1 MDHYGIGNGTTNSDQ
16 PTGAER
22 ISGEEGFDGTV
33 CTGCGAIGYST
44 DRYCACC
51 GKPLACTCGACG
63 ARILQPI
70 AHYCT
75 QCGAS
80 LANR

>member
-1 MDHYGIGNGTTNSDQ
+1 MDHSTTKNGTTSSDQ
-16 PTGAER
+16 PAGAGFT
-22 ISGEEGFDGTV
+22 SGGEGFDGTV

-44 DRYCACC
+44 DKYCACC
-51 GKPLACTCGACG
+51 GKPLARTCGACK
-63 ARILQPI
+63 AHILQPI

-80 LANR
+80 LG